1 MFIVEQ
7 VIMFTLKELSF
18 KTIYFEKL
26 ARVLRA
32 KLLKENLLLLLIDK
46 FPDVKLSFTQK
57 NEWT

>member
-7 VIMFTLKELSF
+7 VIMLTLKELSF

-32 KLLKENLLLLLIDK
+32 KLLKENLLLLLVGK
-46 FPDVKLSFTQK
+46 FPDVKLSFT
-57 NEWT
+57 